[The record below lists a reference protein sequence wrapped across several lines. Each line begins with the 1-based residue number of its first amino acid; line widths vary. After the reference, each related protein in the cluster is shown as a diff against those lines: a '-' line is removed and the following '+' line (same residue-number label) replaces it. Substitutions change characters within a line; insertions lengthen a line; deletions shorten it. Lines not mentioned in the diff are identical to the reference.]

1 MIPYTF
7 APTVSQPG
15 MMAQTQPGMASQ
27 SQPDLL
33 NYSAPKQNNSNGG
46 LMAVFVNSQEEVDN
60 YPVAA
65 GLTVM
70 LISFP
75 LQKYWLKSTSLNGIP
90 EQLRTFEFTEVTPKP
105 APDPNVVSRD
115 EFNSLNDKLDKL
127 IKSLGGNDAI

>member
-7 APTVSQPG
+7 APTVNQPG
-15 MMAQTQPGMASQ
+15 MMAQAQPGMATQ
-27 SQPDLL
+27 PQPDLF
-33 NYSAPKQNNSNGG
+33 SAPKQSNSNGG

-105 APDPNVVSRD
+105 APDPNIVSRD
-115 EFNSLNDKLDKL
+115 EFNSLNDKLDRL
-127 IKSLGGNDAI
+127 IKSLGGNDAV